1 MQASLL
7 RLGRSRLNVNMLEFG
22 NVTTLHVMVV
32 HTPSFSEGRAITLP
46 RGKSLPIQ
54 RLLVNSSSTFD
65 EKLLSERGRMI
76 AGTGC

>member
-1 MQASLL
+1 
-7 RLGRSRLNVNMLEFG
+7 
-22 NVTTLHVMVV
+22 MVV